1 LRDDAEHWIG
11 IVQRLHARPDG
22 GLQAEIAVLSR
33 APEAR
38 TLRRVFKKG
47 EDRAYTEAAS
57 KQFGMSSVRGLIL
70 GAEPGQPVNLL
81 LPPDNWALGR
91 VFELEKDSELHYLG
105 GGQVVRRGDDYV
117 LVALERVAA
126 PG

>member
-1 LRDDAEHWIG
+1 
-11 IVQRLHARPDG
+11 
-22 GLQAEIAVLSR
+22 
-33 APEAR
+33 
-38 TLRRVFKKG
+38 
-47 EDRAYTEAAS
+47 
-57 KQFGMSSVRGLIL
+57 VRGLIL
-70 GAEPGQPVNLL
+70 GAEPDQPVNLL